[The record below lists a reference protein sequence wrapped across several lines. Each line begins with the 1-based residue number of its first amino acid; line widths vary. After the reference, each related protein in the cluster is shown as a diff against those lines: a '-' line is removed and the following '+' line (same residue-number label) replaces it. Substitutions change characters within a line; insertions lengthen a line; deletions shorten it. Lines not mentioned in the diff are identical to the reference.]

1 MKKKKIFTF
10 CIILAIILSLFKCV
24 NAEKIENSEVGVN
37 SNDELIWKITHPLLP
52 ILPEEKISL
61 NVSSIDKVNNKLV
74 LNASVNVYNTSEQW
88 ESEIINKSILQYNYT
103 TKYVELERQLE
114 MMMTRGRIM
123 VLIVP
128 IPLNLSMIGTFINT
142 TSFAKTFFDS
152 FNIDGN
158 TLILHLDVPID
169 PQDYK
174 MTFNNNG
181 ILENGEIISNGMII
195 HQTILITENIEKEI
209 SYGLFFPIPFIIALT
224 ILIIRQK
231 KKFNHRNN

>member
-1 MKKKKIFTF
+1 
-10 CIILAIILSLFKCV
+10 
-24 NAEKIENSEVGVN
+24 
-37 SNDELIWKITHPLLP
+37 
-52 ILPEEKISL
+52 
-61 NVSSIDKVNNKLV
+61 
-74 LNASVNVYNTSEQW
+74 
-88 ESEIINKSILQYNYT
+88 
-103 TKYVELERQLE
+103 
-114 MMMTRGRIM
+114 M

>member
-1 MKKKKIFTF
+1 
-10 CIILAIILSLFKCV
+10 
-24 NAEKIENSEVGVN
+24 
-37 SNDELIWKITHPLLP
+37 
-52 ILPEEKISL
+52 
-61 NVSSIDKVNNKLV
+61 
-74 LNASVNVYNTSEQW
+74 
-88 ESEIINKSILQYNYT
+88 
-103 TKYVELERQLE
+103 
-114 MMMTRGRIM
+114 M

-195 HQTILITENIEKEI
+195 HQTILVTELEETI
-209 SYGLFFPIPFIIALT
+209 SFGFFFPIPFIISLT
-224 ILIIRQK
+224 ILIFRQK
-231 KKFNHRNN
+231 KKFIHRNH